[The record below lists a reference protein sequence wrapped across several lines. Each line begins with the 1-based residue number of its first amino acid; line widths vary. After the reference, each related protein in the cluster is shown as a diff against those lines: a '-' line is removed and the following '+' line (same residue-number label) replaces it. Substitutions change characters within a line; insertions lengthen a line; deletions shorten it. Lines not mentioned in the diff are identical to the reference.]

1 MQRFPREGAS
11 SSHRE
16 PRSPSKL
23 GELFTHPF
31 HSIVAVERRRER
43 RLHRFPLTR
52 VEPNQQNMKTRT
64 GAGTADAGA
73 RSSKQ
78 RTMVAIMED
87 DMSATGLDVF
97 AKT

>member
-1 MQRFPREGAS
+1 
-11 SSHRE
+11 
-16 PRSPSKL
+16 
-23 GELFTHPF
+23 
-31 HSIVAVERRRER
+31 
-43 RLHRFPLTR
+43 
-52 VEPNQQNMKTRT
+52 MKTRT

-78 RTMVAIMED
+78 RTTVAIMKD